1 MNIFYYDIAVGLPLR
16 QCFTYKSK
24 EVIKKGK
31 RVIVPFGSKSIVGI
45 VVKKIAKPKSLKGLK
60 EIISIADEH
69 SCFNGSI
76 FEAITW
82 ASDYYHHPIGEVFF
96 SFMPTLLRK
105 QNDKIIIDLDDNTE
119 YKLNEEDK
127 KLKLTKEQNI
137 NLSKLN
143 KVEKF
148 SPSLIFGV
156 TGSGKTEIYLQL
168 AEKFILQN
176 KSILILVPE
185 INLIPQLEKRFKDRF
200 NGDIGVYHSRQ
211 TPNQRLKVWLRS
223 KFGGIRIVIGTRSS
237 VLMPLKNLGAI
248 IIDEEHDQ
256 SYKQAEGFKFSGR
269 DLAIKR
275 AQIENIPVFLGSA
288 TPSLQTLKLVKEKKF
303 KKFDLLRRVDGKKPP
318 KLIPLDISDSPLLG
332 GIAIETMSIIEA
344 AINKGEQ
351 VLIFLNR
358 RGFAPL
364 YECDNCGWVAKCSS
378 CESNLVFHKSKNR
391 LICHKCESV
400 YGVNKTCPDCHS
412 NEINTLG
419 TGTERVE
426 EVLRSTFKKVPII
439 RMDYDSTRL
448 KGSIEAIY
456 EKANTSKEAILVG
469 TQMLSKGHD
478 FPKVTLCVILNAD
491 GGLLSPEIN
500 AIEKISQ
507 QLIQVSGRAG
517 RNNNLAKVII
527 QTRYPNDENLKQI
540 KTGDYR
546 LVSEQC
552 LKNSKALNMPP
563 YSTVAILRVT
573 SPSPESCY
581 KFLDKANNLL
591 SDKKNIYVIGPLPSI
606 PLKVKGNTRN
616 HLMIKSDTRT
626 YLNRVLKYLT
636 YEIQTWPETK
646 RVKWTYAVSYTHLT
660 LPTISRV

>member
-148 SPSLIFGV
+148 SPSLIYGV

-211 TPNQRLKVWLRS
+211 TPNQRLQVWLRS

-332 GIAIETMSIIEA
+332 GIAIQTMSIIEA

-552 LKNSKALNMPP
+552 LKTNKALNMPP
-563 YSTVAILRVT
+563 YSTVAILRAT

-591 SDKKNIYVIGPLPSI
+591 NDKKNIYVIGPLPSI

-616 HLMIKSDTRT
+616 HLIIKSDTRT
-626 YLNRVLKYLT
+626 YLNRVLNYLT

-646 RVKWTYAVSYTHLT
+646 KVKWSYDID
-660 LPTISRV
+660 PYDMS

>member
-1 MNIFYYDIAVGLPLR
+1 MNFFYYDIAVGLPLR

-24 EVIKKGK
+24 DVIKKGK
-31 RVIVPFGSKSIVGI
+31 RVIVPFGSKSIIGI
-45 VVKKIAKPKSLKGLK
+45 VVKRIVKPKSLKGLK

-76 FEAITW
+76 FETIKW

-96 SFMPTLLRK
+96 SFIPTLLRK

-148 SPSLIFGV
+148 SPSLIYGV

-168 AEKFILQN
+168 AEKFILKNQ
-176 KSILILVPE
+176 SILILVPE

-223 KFGGIRIVIGTRSS
+223 KFGGIKIVIGTRSS

-248 IIDEEHDQ
+248 IVDEEHDQ

-332 GIAIETMSIIEA
+332 GIAIQTMSIIEA

-552 LKNSKALNMPP
+552 LKTNKALNMPP
-563 YSTVAILRVT
+563 YSTVAILRAT

-591 SDKKNIYVIGPLPSI
+591 NDKKNIYVIGPLPSI

-616 HLMIKSDTRT
+616 HLIIKSDTRT
-626 YLNRVLKYLT
+626 YLNRVLNYLT

-646 RVKWTYAVSYTHLT
+646 KVKWSYDID
-660 LPTISRV
+660 PYDMS

>member
-24 EVIKKGK
+24 DLITKGK

-76 FEAITW
+76 FETITW

-105 QNDKIIIDLDDNTE
+105 QNDKIIIDPDDNAE

-148 SPSLIFGV
+148 SPSLIYGV

-185 INLIPQLEKRFKDRF
+185 INLIPQLEKRFKNRF

-332 GIAIETMSIIEA
+332 GIAIQTMSIIEA
-344 AINKGEQ
+344 AINKKEQ

-378 CESNLVFHKSKNR
+378 CESNLVFHKSKKR

-400 YGVNKTCPDCHS
+400 YGVNKTCPDCQS

-419 TGTERVE
+419 AGTERVE

-456 EKANTSKEAILVG
+456 EKANKSKEAILVG

-552 LKNSKALNMPP
+552 LQTNKALNMPP
-563 YSTVAILRVT
+563 YSTVAILRAT
-573 SPSPESCY
+573 SPSPESCF

-591 SDKKNIYVIGPLPSI
+591 NDKKNVSVIGPLPSI
-606 PLKVKGNTRN
+606 PLKIKGNTRN
-616 HLMIKSDTRT
+616 HLIIKSNTRT

-636 YEIQTWPETK
+636 NEIQTWPETK
-646 RVKWTYAVSYTHLT
+646 KVKWTYDIDPYDMS
-660 LPTISRV
+660 

>member
-119 YKLNEEDK
+119 YKLNEKDK

-148 SPSLIFGV
+148 SPSLIYGV

-332 GIAIETMSIIEA
+332 GIAIQTMSIIEA

-552 LKNSKALNMPP
+552 LKTNKALNMPP
-563 YSTVAILRVT
+563 YSTVAILRAT

-591 SDKKNIYVIGPLPSI
+591 NDKKNINVTGPLPSI
-606 PLKVKGNTRN
+606 PLKIKGNTRN
-616 HLMIKSDTRT
+616 HLIIKSDTRT
-626 YLNRVLKYLT
+626 YLNRVLNYLT
-636 YEIQTWPETK
+636 YEIQTWTETK
-646 RVKWTYAVSYTHLT
+646 KVKWSYDID
-660 LPTISRV
+660 PYDMS

>member
-1 MNIFYYDIAVGLPLR
+1 MNFFYYDIAVGLPLR

-24 EVIKKGK
+24 DVIKKGK
-31 RVIVPFGSKSIVGI
+31 RVIVPFGSKSIIGI
-45 VVKKIAKPKSLKGLK
+45 VVKRIVKPKSLKGLK

-76 FEAITW
+76 FETIKW

-96 SFMPTLLRK
+96 SFIPTLLRK

-148 SPSLIFGV
+148 SPSLIYGV

-168 AEKFILQN
+168 AEKFILKNQ
-176 KSILILVPE
+176 SILILVPE

-248 IIDEEHDQ
+248 IVDEEHDQ

-275 AQIENIPVFLGSA
+275 AQIEDIPVFLGSA
-288 TPSLQTLKLVKEKKF
+288 TPSLQTLKLVRERKF

-332 GIAIETMSIIEA
+332 GIAIQTMSIIEA

-400 YGVNKTCPDCHS
+400 YAVNKKCPDCHS

-426 EVLRSTFKKVPII
+426 EVLRSTFKKVPVI

-456 EKANTSKEAILVG
+456 EKANKSKEAILVG

-552 LKNSKALNMPP
+552 LKTNKAMNMPP

-591 SDKKNIYVIGPLPSI
+591 NDKKNIYVIGPLPSI

-616 HLMIKSDTRT
+616 HLIIKSETRT

-646 RVKWTYAVSYTHLT
+646 KVKWTYDIDPYDMS
-660 LPTISRV
+660 

>member
-119 YKLNEEDK
+119 YKLNEKDK

-148 SPSLIFGV
+148 SPSLIYGV

-211 TPNQRLKVWLRS
+211 TPNQRLKIWLRS

-332 GIAIETMSIIEA
+332 GIAIQTMSIIEA

-391 LICHKCESV
+391 LICHQCESV

-552 LKNSKALNMPP
+552 LKTNKALNMPP
-563 YSTVAILRVT
+563 YSTVAILRAT

-591 SDKKNIYVIGPLPSI
+591 NDKKNINVTGPLPSI
-606 PLKVKGNTRN
+606 PLKIKGNTRN
-616 HLMIKSDTRT
+616 HLIIKSDTRT
-626 YLNRVLKYLT
+626 YLNRVLNYLT
-636 YEIQTWPETK
+636 YEIQTWTETK
-646 RVKWTYAVSYTHLT
+646 KVKWSYDID
-660 LPTISRV
+660 PYDMS

>member
-148 SPSLIFGV
+148 SPSLIYGV

-332 GIAIETMSIIEA
+332 GIAIQTMSIIEA

-456 EKANTSKEAILVG
+456 EKANKSKEAILVG

-552 LKNSKALNMPP
+552 LKTNKALNMPP
-563 YSTVAILRVT
+563 YSTVAILRAT

-591 SDKKNIYVIGPLPSI
+591 NDKKNIYVIGPLPSI

-616 HLMIKSDTRT
+616 HLIIKSNTRT
-626 YLNRVLKYLT
+626 YLNRVLNYLT

-646 RVKWTYAVSYTHLT
+646 KVKWSYDID
-660 LPTISRV
+660 PYDMS

>member
-148 SPSLIFGV
+148 SPSLIYGV

-332 GIAIETMSIIEA
+332 GIAIQTMSIIEA
-344 AINKGEQ
+344 TINKGEQ

-552 LKNSKALNMPP
+552 LKTNKALNMPP
-563 YSTVAILRVT
+563 YSTVAILRAT

-591 SDKKNIYVIGPLPSI
+591 NDKKNIYVIGPLPSI

-616 HLMIKSDTRT
+616 HLIIKSDTRT
-626 YLNRVLKYLT
+626 YLNRVLNYLT

-646 RVKWTYAVSYTHLT
+646 KVKWSYDID
-660 LPTISRV
+660 PYDMS

>member
-148 SPSLIFGV
+148 SPSLIYGV

-332 GIAIETMSIIEA
+332 GIAIQTMSIIEA
-344 AINKGEQ
+344 AVNKGEQ

-552 LKNSKALNMPP
+552 LKTNKALNMPP
-563 YSTVAILRVT
+563 YSTVAILRAT

-591 SDKKNIYVIGPLPSI
+591 NDKKNVYVTGPLPSI

-616 HLMIKSDTRT
+616 HLIIKSDTRT
-626 YLNRVLKYLT
+626 YLNRVLNYLT

-646 RVKWTYAVSYTHLT
+646 KVKWSYDID
-660 LPTISRV
+660 PYDMS

>member
-60 EIISIADEH
+60 EIISIADEY

-119 YKLNEEDK
+119 YKLNEKDK

-148 SPSLIFGV
+148 SPSLIYGV

-211 TPNQRLKVWLRS
+211 TPNQRLKIWLRS

-332 GIAIETMSIIEA
+332 GIAIQTMSIIEA

-552 LKNSKALNMPP
+552 LKTNKALNMPP
-563 YSTVAILRVT
+563 YSTVAILRAT

-591 SDKKNIYVIGPLPSI
+591 NDKKNINVTGPLPSI
-606 PLKVKGNTRN
+606 PLKIKGNTRN
-616 HLMIKSDTRT
+616 HLIIKSDTRT
-626 YLNRVLKYLT
+626 YLNRVLNYLT
-636 YEIQTWPETK
+636 YEIQTWTETK
-646 RVKWTYAVSYTHLT
+646 KVKWSYDID
-660 LPTISRV
+660 PYDMS

>member
-60 EIISIADEH
+60 EIISIADEY

-148 SPSLIFGV
+148 SPSLIYGV

-332 GIAIETMSIIEA
+332 GIAIQTMSIIEA

-552 LKNSKALNMPP
+552 LKTNKALNMPP
-563 YSTVAILRVT
+563 YSTVAILRAT

-591 SDKKNIYVIGPLPSI
+591 NDKKNIYVIGPLPSI

-616 HLMIKSDTRT
+616 HLIIKSDTRT
-626 YLNRVLKYLT
+626 YLNRVLNYLT

-646 RVKWTYAVSYTHLT
+646 KVKWSYDID
-660 LPTISRV
+660 PYDMS

>member
-127 KLKLTKEQNI
+127 KLKLTNEQNI

-148 SPSLIFGV
+148 SPSLIYGV

-185 INLIPQLEKRFKDRF
+185 IHLIPQLEKRFKDRF

-332 GIAIETMSIIEA
+332 GIAIQTMGIIEA

-456 EKANTSKEAILVG
+456 EKANKSKEAILVG

-552 LKNSKALNMPP
+552 LKTNKALNMPP
-563 YSTVAILRVT
+563 YSTVAILRAT

-591 SDKKNIYVIGPLPSI
+591 NDKKNIYVIGPLPSI

-616 HLMIKSDTRT
+616 HLIIKSDTRT
-626 YLNRVLKYLT
+626 YLNRVLNYLT

-646 RVKWTYAVSYTHLT
+646 KVKWSYDID
-660 LPTISRV
+660 PYDMS

>member
-119 YKLNEEDK
+119 YKLNEDDK

-148 SPSLIFGV
+148 SPSLIYGV

-332 GIAIETMSIIEA
+332 GIAIQTMSIIEA

-552 LKNSKALNMPP
+552 LKTNKALNMPP
-563 YSTVAILRVT
+563 YSTVAILRAT

-591 SDKKNIYVIGPLPSI
+591 NNKKNIYVIGPLPSI

-616 HLMIKSDTRT
+616 HLIIKSDTRT

-636 YEIQTWPETK
+636 NEIQTWSETK
-646 RVKWTYAVSYTHLT
+646 KVKWSYDID
-660 LPTISRV
+660 PYDMS

>member
-148 SPSLIFGV
+148 SPSLIYGV

-185 INLIPQLEKRFKDRF
+185 INLIPQLEKRFKNRF

-332 GIAIETMSIIEA
+332 GIAIQTMSIIEA
-344 AINKGEQ
+344 AINKKEQ

-378 CESNLVFHKSKNR
+378 CESNLVFHKSKKR

-400 YGVNKTCPDCHS
+400 YGVNKTCPDCQS

-419 TGTERVE
+419 AGTERVE

-456 EKANTSKEAILVG
+456 EKANKSKEAILVG

-552 LKNSKALNMPP
+552 LQTNKALNMPP
-563 YSTVAILRVT
+563 YSTVAILRAT
-573 SPSPESCY
+573 SPSPESCF

-591 SDKKNIYVIGPLPSI
+591 NDKKNVSVIGPLPSI
-606 PLKVKGNTRN
+606 PLKIKGNTRN
-616 HLMIKSDTRT
+616 HLIIKSNTRT

-636 YEIQTWPETK
+636 NEIQTWPETK
-646 RVKWTYAVSYTHLT
+646 KVKWTYDIDPYDMS
-660 LPTISRV
+660 

>member
-119 YKLNEEDK
+119 YKLNEKDK

-148 SPSLIFGV
+148 SPSLIYGV

-211 TPNQRLKVWLRS
+211 TPNQRLKIWLRS

-332 GIAIETMSIIEA
+332 GIAIQTMSIIEA

-552 LKNSKALNMPP
+552 LKTNKAMNMPP
-563 YSTVAILRVT
+563 YSTVAILRAT

-591 SDKKNIYVIGPLPSI
+591 NDKKNINVTGPLPSI
-606 PLKVKGNTRN
+606 PLKIKGNTRN
-616 HLMIKSDTRT
+616 HLIIKSDTRT
-626 YLNRVLKYLT
+626 YLNRVLNYLT
-636 YEIQTWPETK
+636 YEIQTWTETK
-646 RVKWTYAVSYTHLT
+646 KVKWSYDID
-660 LPTISRV
+660 PYDMS

>member
-24 EVIKKGK
+24 DVIKKGK

-69 SCFNGSI
+69 SCFSGSI

-119 YKLNEEDK
+119 YKLNEDDK

-148 SPSLIFGV
+148 SPSLIYGV

-211 TPNQRLKVWLRS
+211 TPNQRIKVWLRS

-332 GIAIETMSIIEA
+332 GIAIQTMSIIEA

-552 LKNSKALNMPP
+552 LKTNKALNMPP
-563 YSTVAILRVT
+563 YSTVAILRAT

-591 SDKKNIYVIGPLPSI
+591 NDKKNIYVIGPLPSI

-616 HLMIKSDTRT
+616 HLIIKSDTRT
-626 YLNRVLKYLT
+626 YLNRVLNYLT

-646 RVKWTYAVSYTHLT
+646 KVKWSYDID
-660 LPTISRV
+660 PYDMS

>member
-69 SCFNGSI
+69 SCFSGSI

-137 NLSKLN
+137 NLSELN

-148 SPSLIFGV
+148 SPSLIYGV

-332 GIAIETMSIIEA
+332 GIAIQTMSIIEA

-552 LKNSKALNMPP
+552 LKTNKALNMPP
-563 YSTVAILRVT
+563 YSTVAILRAT

-591 SDKKNIYVIGPLPSI
+591 NDKKNIYVIGPLPSI

-616 HLMIKSDTRT
+616 HLIIKSDTRT
-626 YLNRVLKYLT
+626 YLNRVLNYLT

-646 RVKWTYAVSYTHLT
+646 KVKWSYDID
-660 LPTISRV
+660 PYDMS

>member
-24 EVIKKGK
+24 DAITKGK

-60 EIISIADEH
+60 EIISITDEH

-76 FEAITW
+76 FETITW

-105 QNDKIIIDLDDNTE
+105 QNDKIIIDPDDNAE

-148 SPSLIFGV
+148 SPSLIYGV

-185 INLIPQLEKRFKDRF
+185 INLIPQLEKRFKNRF

-223 KFGGIRIVIGTRSS
+223 KFGGISIVIGTRSS

-332 GIAIETMSIIEA
+332 GIAIQTMSIIEA
-344 AINKGEQ
+344 AINKKEQ

-378 CESNLVFHKSKNR
+378 CESNLVFHKSKKR

-400 YGVNKTCPDCHS
+400 YGVNKTCPDCQS

-419 TGTERVE
+419 AGTERVE

-456 EKANTSKEAILVG
+456 EKANKSKEAILVG

-552 LKNSKALNMPP
+552 LQTNKALNMPP
-563 YSTVAILRVT
+563 YSTVAILRAT
-573 SPSPESCY
+573 SPSPESCF

-591 SDKKNIYVIGPLPSI
+591 NDKKNVSVIGPLPSI
-606 PLKVKGNTRN
+606 PLKIKGNTRN
-616 HLMIKSDTRT
+616 HLIIKSNTRT

-636 YEIQTWPETK
+636 NEIQTWPETK
-646 RVKWTYAVSYTHLT
+646 KVKWTYDIDPYDMS
-660 LPTISRV
+660 

>member
-105 QNDKIIIDLDDNTE
+105 QNDKIIIDLDDNTKC
-119 YKLNEEDK
+119 KLNEKDK

-137 NLSKLN
+137 NLSELN

-148 SPSLIFGV
+148 SPSLIYGV

-275 AQIENIPVFLGSA
+275 SQIENIPVFLGSA

-332 GIAIETMSIIEA
+332 GIAIQTMSIIEA

-400 YGVNKTCPDCHS
+400 YGVNKKCPDCHS

-527 QTRYPNDENLKQI
+527 QTRYPNDENLIQI

-552 LKNSKALNMPP
+552 LKTNKALNMPP
-563 YSTVAILRVT
+563 YSTVAI
-573 SPSPESCY
+573 
-581 KFLDKANNLL
+581 
-591 SDKKNIYVIGPLPSI
+591 
-606 PLKVKGNTRN
+606 
-616 HLMIKSDTRT
+616 
-626 YLNRVLKYLT
+626 
-636 YEIQTWPETK
+636 
-646 RVKWTYAVSYTHLT
+646 
-660 LPTISRV
+660 

>member
-148 SPSLIFGV
+148 SPSLIYGV

-332 GIAIETMSIIEA
+332 GIAIQTMSIIEA
-344 AINKGEQ
+344 AINRGEQ

-391 LICHKCESV
+391 LICHQCESV

-552 LKNSKALNMPP
+552 LKTTKALNMPP
-563 YSTVAILRVT
+563 YSTVAILRAT

-591 SDKKNIYVIGPLPSI
+591 NDKKNIYVIGPLPSI

-616 HLMIKSDTRT
+616 HLIIKSDTRT
-626 YLNRVLKYLT
+626 YLNRVLNYLT

-646 RVKWTYAVSYTHLT
+646 KVKWSYDID
-660 LPTISRV
+660 PYDMS